1 LIQFIVIIY
10 TSSDVNKSFDKF
22 IRRQVLNMAD
32 YILEEKDGFTVIGLG
47 TELKSHYTD
56 FSGLSKEKADFWQE
70 VSQDGRL
77 ETLKSMAK
85 NGYIFAVN
93 EAVNNKMMHYAG
105 VLAEASAAP
114 EEARVIQ
121 FPKGEYLVVKGEGET
136 AEELNNKVSA
146 IAFGEVLPEAKDIA
160 YVGGPNT
167 TVEMGQK
174 NGLVFGEM
182 WIPVVR
188 K

>member
-1 LIQFIVIIY
+1 MEIY
-10 TSSDVNKSFDKF
+10 T
-22 IRRQVLNMAD
+22 
-32 YILEEKDGFTVIGLG
+32 LEEKDSFTVLGIG

-56 FSGLSKEKADFWQE
+56 FAGITKEKADFW
-70 VSQDGRL
+70 SAIKQDGRL
-77 ETLKSMAK
+77 DTLKSLAA
-85 NGYIFAVN
+85 NDYIFVVN

-105 VLAEASAAP
+105 VMTEESLPEAD
-114 EEARVIQ
+114 RVIQ
-121 FPKGEYLVVKGEGET
+121 FPKGEYLVVKGEANS
-136 AEELNNKVSA
+136 AEELSNMVTG
-146 IAFGEVLPEAKDIA
+146 IAFGQVLPEAKSFA

-167 TVEMGQK
+167 AVIMGQR